1 MEMKTIITQLLLLAA
16 MPVAAQR
23 LTVAKKT
30 VDCGKVAYEKPVTAT
45 FELRN
50 KGIRKL
56 KITEVKAGC
65 GCTKVEYPTEDIPA
79 GDKFTLRPTRVFE

>member
-30 VDCGKVAYEKPVTAT
+30 VDCGKEIGRAHV
-45 FELRN
+45 
-50 KGIRKL
+50 
-56 KITEVKAGC
+56 
-65 GCTKVEYPTEDIPA
+65 
-79 GDKFTLRPTRVFE
+79 